1 MAETRTYDPS
11 EGDDLA
17 QLVRQALGEQIRP
30 TEPGS
35 KPVEVE
41 GEDESDD
48 DGSASLVDLP
58 ALDF

>member
-30 TEPGS
+30 TEPGA
-35 KPVEVE
+35 KPVELE
-41 GEDESDD
+41 DEDESDD

-58 ALDF
+58 QFDF

>member
-30 TEPGS
+30 TEPGA
-35 KPVEVE
+35 KPVEDDDDQE
-41 GEDESDD
+41 DD

-58 ALDF
+58 EFDF